1 MDQGIKVKPTLK
13 LCFFWHMHQ
22 PDYRGSDGV
31 MSMPWVFLHA
41 IKDYYEMPWLL
52 SQYKGL
58 KATFN
63 ITAPLIE
70 QLNLYKDPLQN
81 DYFLSLW
88 QVPPSSLEEGARSW
102 LIKTCRATQYETMVK
117 PMEHFSML
125 YKKEVL
131 SDEELID
138 FEVGF
143 MLAWCGNYLRQ
154 ENTLVKK
161 LFTKEK
167 GFSQSDKTQLLD
179 TLCSFVGTILPF
191 YARLQKEGVIS
202 LSTTPYNHP
211 ILPLLLD
218 MKNAKRANE
227 HARLPDNPISMRE
240 DAVEQVER
248 SISLYE
254 ETFGGK
260 PNGFWPAE
268 GAVDEES
275 IEIYKEH
282 GLSWIAT
289 DEAILFRS
297 LGEDTRANLYKPYH
311 YNGMCI
317 GFRDHGLSDLIGFNY
332 RFKSGHDASE
342 HFMQVVEPIAKEHD
356 NATLFVILDGENA
369 WEFFENNAYDF
380 FTALYERFSKTS
392 WCSTVT
398 MDEVSKL
405 KSSGTLDRLAPGS
418 WIHGNFDTWSG
429 HSEKNRAWE
438 LIYQTRRD
446 IDNYSGAISDEIA
459 EKIRFHFLASECS
472 DWFWWYGDDHVT
484 AFGLEFDALFR
495 GHLMSIYR
503 LVNMHPP
510 ADLFLPIISHTSSSS
525 FLLKPQFAISPVIDG
540 KNGTFFDWLGCGSI
554 DESKLYSTMDR
565 VRGPIEKIYYG
576 HDDATIFLALEGDMA
591 SLELSRLHLEIIIE
605 ETGEH
610 LDFAMD
616 MSKAYE
622 DEGTQLVID
631 ERVEIAI
638 SKSHFNDYSA
648 VHLRFEIVK
657 GYEIIQTMPGYGA
670 LFIDLDETYANNWF
684 V

>member
-1 MDQGIKVKPTLK
+1 MSQPSLN

-52 SQYKGL
+52 SQYGGL

-70 QLNLYKDPLQN
+70 QLNLYKDPLKN

-88 QVPPSSLEEGARSW
+88 EMHPSKLDEDARAW
-102 LIKTCRATQYETMVK
+102 LIKTCKSTQYETMIK
-117 PMEHFSML
+117 PIESLSLL
-125 YKKEVL
+125 YHKQEL
-131 SDEELID
+131 TDEELID
-138 FEVGF
+138 FEVLF

-154 ENTLVKK
+154 ENSLVKA
-161 LFTKEK
+161 LFQKEK
-167 GFSQSDKTQLLD
+167 GFTQIDKAQLLK
-179 TLCSFVGTILPF
+179 TLCAFIETILPF

-211 ILPLLLD
+211 ILPLLLN
-218 MKNAKRANE
+218 MENAKHANE
-227 HARLPDNPISMRE
+227 HTTIVDNPMSLRE
-240 DAVEQVER
+240 DAIEQVER
-248 SISLYE
+248 SIALYE
-254 ETFGGK
+254 ETFGTK
-260 PNGFWPAE
+260 PTGFWPAE

-275 IEIYKEH
+275 VEIYKER

-297 LGEDTRANLYKPYH
+297 LGDDTRANLYKAYD
-311 YNGMCI
+311 YNGMCM

-342 HFMQVVEPIAKEHD
+342 HFMQVVEPIASQD
-356 NATLFVILDGENA
+356 DATLFVILDGENA

-380 FTALYERFSKTS
+380 FTALYERFSQTA
-392 WCSTVT
+392 WCKTVT

-405 KSSGTLDRLAPGS
+405 KNKGTLEALAPGS

-429 HSEKNRAWE
+429 HNEKNRAWE

-446 IDNYSGAISDEIA
+446 VDNYTGVMSDEVA
-459 EKIRFHFLASECS
+459 EQVKFHFLASECS

-484 AFGLEFDALFR
+484 EFGLEFDRLFR
-495 GHLMSIYR
+495 EHLITIYQ
-503 LVNMHPP
+503 LLHMHPP
-510 ADLFLPIISHTSSSS
+510 ADLFMPIISHKSTVS
-525 FLLKPQFAISPVIDG
+525 FLLKPQASITPTIDG
-540 KNGTFFDWLGCGSI
+540 KNNSFFEWLGSGSI

-565 VRGPIEKIYYG
+565 VRGPIEKIHYG
-576 HDDATIFLALEGDMA
+576 QNDESVFVAFEGEITSLKMSNLQLEV
-591 SLELSRLHLEIIIE
+591 IIE

-610 LDFAMD
+610 LNFSLDMDKPYNDKKIELAM
-616 MSKAYE
+616 E
-622 DEGTQLVID
+622 
-631 ERVEIAI
+631 ERLELSI
-638 SKSHFNDYSA
+638 SKSYFKDHST
-648 VHLRFEIVK
+648 VHLRFEIVQ
-657 GYEIIQTMPGYGA
+657 GNEIIQTMPGYGA
-670 LFIDLDETYANNWF
+670 LSIDVNETYTENWF

>member
-1 MDQGIKVKPTLK
+1 MPQPTLN

-52 SQYKGL
+52 SQYEGL

-70 QLNLYKDPLQN
+70 QLNLYKDPLKN

-88 QVPPSSLEEGARSW
+88 EIHPSKLDEDARAW
-102 LIKTCRATQYETMVK
+102 LIKTCKSTQYETMIK
-117 PMEHFSML
+117 PIESLSLL
-125 YKKEVL
+125 YHKQEL
-131 SDEELID
+131 TDEELID
-138 FEVGF
+138 FEVLF

-154 ENTLVKK
+154 ENSLVKA
-161 LFTKEK
+161 LFQKEK
-167 GFSQSDKTQLLD
+167 GFTQTDKSQLLQA
-179 TLCSFVGTILPF
+179 LCDFIETILPF

-218 MKNAKRANE
+218 MENAKRANE
-227 HARLPDNPISMRE
+227 HTTIVDNPMSLRE
-240 DAVEQVER
+240 DAIEQVER
-248 SISLYE
+248 SIALYE
-254 ETFGGK
+254 ETFGAK
-260 PNGFWPAE
+260 PTGFWPAE

-275 IEIYKEH
+275 VEIYKER

-297 LGEDTRANLYKPYH
+297 LGDDTRANLYKAYD
-311 YNGMCI
+311 YNGMCM

-342 HFMQVVEPIAKEHD
+342 HFMQVVEPIASHD
-356 NATLFVILDGENA
+356 DATLFVILDGENA

-380 FTALYERFSKTS
+380 FTALYERFSRTA
-392 WCSTVT
+392 WCETVT

-405 KSSGTLDRLAPGS
+405 KKKGTLEELAPGS

-429 HSEKNRAWE
+429 HNEKNRAWE

-446 IDNYSGAISDEIA
+446 VDNYTGVMSDEAA
-459 EKIRFHFLASECS
+459 EQVKFHFLASECS

-484 AFGLEFDALFR
+484 EFGLEFDRLFR
-495 GHLMSIYR
+495 EHLITIYQ
-503 LVNMHPP
+503 LLHMHPP
-510 ADLFLPIISHTSSSS
+510 ADLFMPIISHKSTVS
-525 FLLKPQFAISPVIDG
+525 FLLKPQASITPTIDG
-540 KNGTFFDWLGCGSI
+540 KNNSFFEWLGSGSI

-565 VRGPIEKIYYG
+565 VRGPIEKIHYG
-576 HDDATIFLALEGDMA
+576 QNDESVFVAFEGEITSLKMSNLQLEV
-591 SLELSRLHLEIIIE
+591 IIE

-610 LDFAMD
+610 LNFSLDMD
-616 MSKAYE
+616 QSYNDKKIELAIE
-622 DEGTQLVID
+622 
-631 ERVEIAI
+631 ERLELGI
-638 SKSHFNDYSA
+638 SKSYFKDHSV
-648 VHLRFEIVK
+648 VHLRFEIVQ
-657 GYEIIQTMPGYGA
+657 GNEIIQTMPGYGA
-670 LFIDLDETYANNWF
+670 LSIDVNETYTENWF